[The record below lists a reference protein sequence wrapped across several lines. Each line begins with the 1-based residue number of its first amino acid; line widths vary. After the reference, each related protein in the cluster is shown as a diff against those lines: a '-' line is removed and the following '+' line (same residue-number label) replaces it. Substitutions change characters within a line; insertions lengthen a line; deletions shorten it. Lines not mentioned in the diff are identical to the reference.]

1 MIDKLK
7 GMFNKV
13 VTSTITVNGQTF
25 VGNNVSVV
33 NGEVIVDGKK
43 VAAPEGKV
51 INIAVQGDIES
62 LKVDRGS
69 VNVTGSVGSVAVSQ
83 GDVESIGGVKGKVE
97 IDQGNLECG
106 DIFGDVSV
114 NMGNVVAG
122 TIHGSVKAK
131 MGNVY

>member
-69 VNVTGSVGSVAVSQ
+69 VNVTGSVGSVAVTQ
-83 GDVESIGGVKGKVE
+83 GDVECGGVKGKVE

-122 TIHGSVKAK
+122 TIHGSVTAK
-131 MGNVY
+131 MGKVY

>member
-33 NGEVIVDGKK
+33 NGEVIIDGKK

-51 INIAVQGDIES
+51 INITVQGDIES

-69 VNVTGSVGSVAVSQ
+69 VNVTGSVGSVDVTQ
-83 GDVESIGGVKGKVE
+83 GDVECGGVKGKVE

-122 TIHGSVKAK
+122 TIHGSVTAK